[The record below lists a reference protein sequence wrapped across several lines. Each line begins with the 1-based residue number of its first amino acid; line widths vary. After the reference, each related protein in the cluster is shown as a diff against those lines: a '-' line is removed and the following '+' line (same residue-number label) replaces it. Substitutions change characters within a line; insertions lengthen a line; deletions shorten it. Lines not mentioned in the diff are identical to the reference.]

1 MTKTYD
7 AGTKVEGGFY
17 FNLDDWTMTV
27 APAEGLEL
35 PGEPGARY
43 ARLPTPVLLVAAPV
57 LSLGFVIFLPFIG
70 LALFAKAGVDKAF
83 EVAHALRHG
92 HTAETADA
100 RRRA

>member
-1 MTKTYD
+1 MTKTYN
-7 AGTKVEGGFY
+7 AGTKVEGGY
-17 FNLDDWTMTV
+17 YVNLDDWSMTV
-27 APAEGLEL
+27 APKEGLEL

-70 LALFAKAGVDKAF
+70 LVLFAKAGLDKGV

-92 HTAETADA
+92 PVAEPPEAHK
-100 RRRA
+100 RA